1 MTLPNGYT
9 MTTTFPMDFSIAD
22 AFGVSAVQETYTRAF
37 KEWKENFVFLTEL
50 VVTLN
55 LKIWQHYQKNEQL
68 ARLYNELW
76 ERTQDYAYDTLQDEE
91 LEFFL
96 SVTD

>member
-1 MTLPNGYT
+1 MTLPNGYE

-22 AFGVSAVQETYTRAF
+22 AFGFSAVLDTYQRAF
-37 KEWKENFVFLTEL
+37 EDWKTNYVFLTEL

-76 ERTQDYAYDTLQDEE
+76 EKTQNYAYDTLKDKE
-91 LEFFL
+91 LEFFFQ
-96 SVTD
+96 VTD